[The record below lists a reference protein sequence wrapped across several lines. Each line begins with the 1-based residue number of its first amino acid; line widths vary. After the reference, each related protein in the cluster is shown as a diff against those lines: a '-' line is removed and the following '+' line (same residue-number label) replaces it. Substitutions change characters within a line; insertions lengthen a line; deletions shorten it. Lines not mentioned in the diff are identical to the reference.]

1 MEQITEFERKKI
13 FLQQYQ
19 DAQKRIYALTEEME
33 KWGCIATKVN
43 QEYDI
48 TGSGNVK
55 GSSKTEMGAINISSI
70 LAKINAEIKDAE
82 IVRQSV
88 KDAVK
93 KVQKK
98 RYRELLE
105 MRYIN
110 GLTPHE
116 ISDLYEKDERSIRR
130 SINHAID
137 ELDI

>member
-13 FLQQYQ
+13 FFQHYQ

-43 QEYDI
+43 QAYDI
-48 TGSGNVK
+48 TGCGNGK
-55 GSSKTEMGAINISSI
+55 GSSKAETGAVNIASI

-82 IVRQSV
+82 TVRQSV
-88 KDAVK
+88 KEAVK

-130 SINHAID
+130 TINHAI
-137 ELDI
+137 ETLDI

>member
-33 KWGCIATKVN
+33 KWVCLAAKAN
-43 QEYDI
+43 QAYDI
-48 TGSGNVK
+48 TGRGNVK
-55 GSSKTEMGAINISSI
+55 GSSKTEIGAINISPI

-82 IVRQSV
+82 TVRQSV
-88 KDAVK
+88 KEAVK

-130 SINHAID
+130 TINHAI
-137 ELDI
+137 ETLDI

>member
-43 QEYDI
+43 QAYDI
-48 TGSGNVK
+48 TGCGNGN
-55 GSSKTEMGAINISSI
+55 GSSKAETGAVNITALLAQIQAEIRTAENVRGMVVKACEKAPKRRYKALLQMRFVNGLSP
-70 LAKINAEIKDAE
+70 AKIAEACD
-82 IVRQSV
+82 
-88 KDAVK
+88 
-93 KVQKK
+93 
-98 RYRELLE
+98 
-105 MRYIN
+105 
-110 GLTPHE
+110 
-116 ISDLYEKDERSIRR
+116 KDERSIRR

>member
-43 QEYDI
+43 QAYDI
-48 TGSGNVK
+48 TGFGNGK

>member
-1 MEQITEFERKKI
+1 MGEVSEFERKKMY
-13 FLQQYQ
+13 LNQYQ
-19 DAQKRIYALTEEME
+19 EAQRKIAGLTAEME

-43 QEYDI
+43 QAYDI
-48 TGSGNVK
+48 TGCGNGK

-82 IVRQSV
+82 TVRQSV
-88 KDAVK
+88 KEAVK

-130 SINHAID
+130 TINHAI
-137 ELDI
+137 ETLDI

>member
-1 MEQITEFERKKI
+1 MGEVNEFERKKMY
-13 FLQQYQ
+13 LNQYQ
-19 DAQKRIYALTEEME
+19 EAQRKIAGLTAEME

-43 QEYDI
+43 QAYDI

-82 IVRQSV
+82 TVRQSV
-88 KDAVK
+88 KEAVK

-116 ISDLYEKDERSIRR
+116 ISDLYEKDDRSIRR
-130 SINHAID
+130 TINHAI
-137 ELDI
+137 ETLDI

>member
-43 QEYDI
+43 QAYDI
-48 TGSGNVK
+48 TGCGNGK

>member
-1 MEQITEFERKKI
+1 MGEVNEFERKKMY
-13 FLQQYQ
+13 LNQYQ
-19 DAQKRIYALTEEME
+19 EAQRKIAGLTAEME

-43 QEYDI
+43 QAYDI
-48 TGSGNVK
+48 TGSGKVK

-82 IVRQSV
+82 TVRQSV
-88 KDAVK
+88 KEAVK

>member
-1 MEQITEFERKKI
+1 MGEVNEFERKKMY
-13 FLQQYQ
+13 LNQYQ
-19 DAQKRIYALTEEME
+19 EAQRKIAGLTAEME
-33 KWGCIATKVN
+33 KWGCLATKVN
-43 QEYDI
+43 QAYDI

-82 IVRQSV
+82 TVRQSV
-88 KDAVK
+88 KEAVK

-130 SINHAID
+130 TINHAI
-137 ELDI
+137 ETLDI

>member
-1 MEQITEFERKKI
+1 MGEVSEFERKKMY
-13 FLQQYQ
+13 LNQYQ
-19 DAQKRIYALTEEME
+19 EAQRKIAGLTAEME
-33 KWGCIATKVN
+33 KWGCLATKVN
-43 QEYDI
+43 QAYDI

-70 LAKINAEIKDAE
+70 LAKINSEIKDAE
-82 IVRQSV
+82 TVRQSV
-88 KDAVK
+88 KEAVK

-130 SINHAID
+130 TLNHAI
-137 ELDI
+137 ETLDI